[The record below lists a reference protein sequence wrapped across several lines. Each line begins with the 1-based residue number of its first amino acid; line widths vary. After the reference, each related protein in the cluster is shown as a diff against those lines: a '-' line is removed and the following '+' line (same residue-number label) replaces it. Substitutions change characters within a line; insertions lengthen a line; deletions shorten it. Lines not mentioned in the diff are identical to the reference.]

1 MTILILSVFPRTKLK
16 RKHNYFV
23 LVMHDT
29 KTYSD
34 STNMLAKSDII
45 KILEIWIDS
54 MFAMF
59 DGRALQQ

>member
-23 LVMHDT
+23 LVRHDT
-29 KTYSD
+29 NTHSD

-45 KILEIWIDS
+45 KILEILIDS
-54 MFAMF
+54 IFVMFG
-59 DGRALQQ
+59 GRVLQ